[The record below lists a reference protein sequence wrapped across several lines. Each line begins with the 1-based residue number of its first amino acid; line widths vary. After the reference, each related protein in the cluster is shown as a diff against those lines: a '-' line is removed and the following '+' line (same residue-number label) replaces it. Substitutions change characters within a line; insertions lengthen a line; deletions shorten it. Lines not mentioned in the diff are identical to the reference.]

1 MTAATLTDKWA
12 AQVANS
18 RPIPP
23 EQRIQA
29 KRTYMAGA
37 MDVLLMLEAGADR
50 KALLAE
56 CIGFGRAIGTPAEAT
71 D

>member
-1 MTAATLTDKWA
+1 MTHPTLADKWA
-12 AQVANS
+12 AQLSAS
-18 RPIPP
+18 APIPP

-37 MDVLLMLEAGADR
+37 MDALLLLDKGGDHR
-50 KALLAE
+50 ALLAE
-56 CIGFGRAIGTPAEAT
+56 CIGFGRAIGTAAEAA